1 MSYYD
6 VLIVGAGHAGA
17 QAAISLRQSGF
28 EGSVAMIGDEK
39 DPPYERPPLSKEY
52 FAGDK
57 SFDRILIRPAAFWGE
72 RNVDMLLGR
81 RVKSVD
87 PVGKFVTVGD
97 QEIGYNKL
105 IWCTGGNPRMFGFFV
120 GQVMKASGGRAAP
133 EVVNRLL
140 RSWIVSCQASIRTI
154 HEIRVGK

>member
-52 FAGDK
+52 LAGEK
-57 SFDRILIRPAAFWGE
+57 PFERIQIRPE
-72 RNVDMLLGR
+72 
-81 RVKSVD
+81 
-87 PVGKFVTVGD
+87 KF
-97 QEIGYNKL
+97 
-105 IWCTGGNPRMFGFFV
+105 
-120 GQVMKASGGRAAP
+120 
-133 EVVNRLL
+133 
-140 RSWIVSCQASIRTI
+140 
-154 HEIRVGK
+154 